1 MLFGLSTTLTA
12 HSPQKAKRPKKGKN
26 IFVKWQNQF
35 CQLMP
40 AFPDRSRFLG
50 PTGNPGNAFPIVFLK
65 IVSALLITLV
75 ATVQREDAAV
85 CLDVWQFQRAS
96 DANAQG
102 PPNRVRMFYSACQIG
117 QTVSYWVQWCGL
129 ASIFRQVG
137 AGFADLSRHSAP
149 IELASPAKRTAP
161 LPLRCRRRSGEQTC
175 PCRAP

>member
-1 MLFGLSTTLTA
+1 LGSAPPLQLT
-12 HSPQKAKRPKKGKN
+12 PPKKQKDQKKAKTFLSSGKTSFAN
-26 IFVKWQNQF
+26 L
-35 CQLMP
+35 CLH
-40 AFPDRSRFLG
+40 FLTVPISWG
-50 PTGNPGNAFPIVFLK
+50 QTGNPGNAFPIVFLK